1 MPDLLRLL
9 WLLICDLFKSQ
20 GRLRA
25 ENLLLRHQLNIASR
39 RAPPRCPFRKFYP
52 RQMPGQNS
60 MFAVRQAVAPREI
73 AAFLSAYRAAASNP
87 THRPVAG
94 FDGRRII
101 SPLAHPYIFSMDEE

>member
-1 MPDLLRLL
+1 
-9 WLLICDLFKSQ
+9 
-20 GRLRA
+20 
-25 ENLLLRHQLNIASR
+25 
-39 RAPPRCPFRKFYP
+39 
-52 RQMPGQNS
+52 